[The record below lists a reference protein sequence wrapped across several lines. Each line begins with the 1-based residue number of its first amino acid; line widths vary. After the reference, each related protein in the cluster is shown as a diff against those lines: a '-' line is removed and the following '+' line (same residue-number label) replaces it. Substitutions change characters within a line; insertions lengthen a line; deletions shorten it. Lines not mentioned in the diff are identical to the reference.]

1 MNQKDN
7 MSSPVEMNLGPAEPL
22 LGFASN
28 SAPSDSGPPEE
39 RTLETAVDGVEDLRF
54 REPVVQ
60 NILKQAIMIEG
71 YLVPSS
77 LAATAISPPYRLA
90 SSSRYVVGMLL
101 DFSGAAVVAA
111 VVALFA
117 TGELQTPWNIG
128 ASGKTEGR
136 PADTATHAAPAPTEL
151 EPFSP
156 ALPQSGVAL
165 SGRESQ
171 LAGVAAPALAP
182 VAVAPAADPALSRSS
197 PSVSVATNSDK
208 ALKEQR
214 IATAVLPA
222 EPSARAPSPPDQV
235 ILAREL
241 KGELRRVGCDPGNI
255 NGDWNAI
262 SRRALENFNKYARTK
277 LDAGVANLNALR
289 VIRSR
294 MSRVCPLTCDRDSH
308 VRGDRCVV
316 ETPSGRRNADRNHL
330 KRTAAGRPTLTA
342 TRVPVVSSPSS
353 RPASEPAGT
362 DYWRANANF

>member
-1 MNQKDN
+1 
-7 MSSPVEMNLGPAEPL
+7 MSSPVERNLGPAEPL

-28 SAPSDSGPPEE
+28 SAPSDSGPTEE
-39 RTLETAVDGVEDLRF
+39 RTLETAVDGVEDPRF

-60 NILKQAIMIEG
+60 NNLKQAIMIEG

-101 DFSGAAVVAA
+101 DFGGAAVVAA

-117 TGELQTPWNIG
+117 TGELQTLWNIG
-128 ASGKTEGR
+128 ASGRTEGR

-156 ALPQSGVAL
+156 ALPQSGAAL
-165 SGRESQ
+165 SGRESH
-171 LAGVAAPALAP
+171 GVAAPELAP
-182 VAVAPAADPALSRSS
+182 LSVAPAADAALSRSS

-235 ILAREL
+235 TLAREL

-308 VRGDRCVV
+308 VQGDRCVV
-316 ETPSGRRNADRNHL
+316 QTPSGRRNADRNHL

-342 TRVPVVSSPSS
+342 TRVPVVSTPSS
-353 RPASEPAGT
+353 GPASEPAGT

>member
-1 MNQKDN
+1 
-7 MSSPVEMNLGPAEPL
+7 
-22 LGFASN
+22 
-28 SAPSDSGPPEE
+28 
-39 RTLETAVDGVEDLRF
+39 LETVVDGVEQPRF
-54 REPVVQ
+54 GEPVVQ
-60 NILKQAIMIEG
+60 NNLNQAIMIDG

-77 LAATAISPPYRLA
+77 LAATAISAPYRLA
-90 SSSRYVVGMLL
+90 APSRSIVGMLQ
-101 DFSGAAVVAA
+101 DFGGAAVVAA

-136 PADTATHAAPAPTEL
+136 PFDTATHAAPAATEL
-151 EPFSP
+151 ELFSP
-156 ALPQSGVAL
+156 ALPQSRAAL
-165 SGRESQ
+165 PGPESQ

-182 VAVAPAADPALSRSS
+182 VAVAPAAAALNRSS
-197 PSVSVATNSDK
+197 PSVSGATNSDK
-208 ALKEQR
+208 ALKGQQ
-214 IATAVLPA
+214 TVTTVLPT

-235 ILAREL
+235 ILTREL

-262 SRRALENFNKYARTK
+262 SRRALENFNKHAGTK
-277 LDAGVANLNALR
+277 LDVGVANLNALR

-294 MSRVCPLTCDRDSH
+294 MSRVCPLTCGRDSR
-308 VRGDRCVV
+308 VQGDRCVV

-330 KRTAAGRPTLTA
+330 KRTAAGRSTLTA
-342 TRVPVVSSPSS
+342 TRVPAVSTLSS